1 LDKVIDYY
9 FTPASPYAYL
19 GHDRFVAIAS
29 RHGARVDVCPVDIG
43 RIFAVSGG
51 VPLAQ
56 RPPQRLAY
64 RLVELERWSRHLG
77 IPINVPPKFGTTPV
91 AAASRW
97 ILAAA
102 ETGQRQGL
110 DLAGALMRAR
120 WAEERDIAD
129 PATLVAVAAGLKLD
143 ASALAARAEEPELA
157 ARYEATTERA
167 IAAQVF
173 GSPWYV
179 YAGEPFWGQDRLDF
193 LDRALAK

>member
-1 LDKVIDYY
+1 MDKVIDYY

-19 GHDRFVAIAS
+19 GHDRFVALAA
-29 RHGARVDVCPVDIG
+29 RHGARVGIYPVDIG

-77 IPINVPPKFGTTPV
+77 IPINVPPKFGATPV
-91 AAASRW
+91 AGASRW

-102 ETGQRQGL
+102 EGGQRPGL

-129 PATLVAVAAGLKLD
+129 PDTRAAVAASLGQD
-143 ASALAARAEEPELA
+143 ARALAARAETEDVA
-157 ARYEATTERA
+157 ARYEAATERA

>member
-1 LDKVIDYY
+1 MDKVIDYY

-129 PATLVAVAAGLKLD
+129 PATLAAVAAGLKLD